1 LIYNIYK
8 PMGWTSFDVVKK
20 IRSITKEKKVGHA
33 GTLDPFAE
41 GVLIVGTGIDT
52 KSLSKISNTSKS
64 YKGRLKL
71 GEETDTMDTEGKVI
85 SKMPIPIID
94 SKYIDDV
101 LKEFIGEF
109 SHLPPMFSAK
119 KINGTRLYK
128 LARQNKTVD
137 RKIITTNI
145 SNVKFRSFERDRIS
159 FEVSCSKGTYIRV
172 LGNEIAKKLGTVG
185 YLDQLTRIAVGDH
198 KISESISINEFEN
211 QWKSINS

>member
-1 LIYNIYK
+1 
-8 PMGWTSFDVVKK
+8 
-20 IRSITKEKKVGHA
+20 
-33 GTLDPFAE
+33 
-41 GVLIVGTGIDT
+41 
-52 KSLSKISNTSKS
+52 
-64 YKGRLKL
+64 
-71 GEETDTMDTEGKVI
+71 
-85 SKMPIPIID
+85 
-94 SKYIDDV
+94 
-101 LKEFIGEF
+101 
-109 SHLPPMFSAK
+109 MFSAK

>member
-1 LIYNIYK
+1 
-8 PMGWTSFDVVKK
+8 MTS
-20 IRSITKEKKVGHA
+20 
-33 GTLDPFAE
+33 L
-41 GVLIVGTGIDT
+41 GVLWGIFLLVILLAAG
-52 KSLSKISNTSKS
+52 KGMQNGIMRGFSGMASNSMFMWTQTTSKS

-71 GEETDTMDTEGKVI
+71 GEETDTMDTEGKVV
-85 SKMPIPIID
+85 SKMSIPKID

>member
-1 LIYNIYK
+1 MNIKNFITLISINCIFLSCVYFNTFYNSES
-8 PMGWTSFDVVKK
+8 SFEEALK
-20 IRSITKEKKVGHA
+20 IIEESSITV
-33 GTLDPFAE
+33 D
-41 GVLIVGTGIDT
+41 
-52 KSLSKISNTSKS
+52 N
-64 YKGRLKL
+64 RLPSQARKLL
-71 GEETDTMDTEGKVI
+71 GESIENSKLVI
-85 SKMPIPIID
+85 KDYPD

>member
-1 LIYNIYK
+1 MVYNIYK
-8 PMGWTSFDVVKK
+8 PIGWTSFDVVKK

-41 GVLIVGTGIDT
+41 GVLIIGTGFHT
-52 KSLSKISNTSKS
+52 KSLSQISNSCKA

-85 SKMPIPIID
+85 SKMPIPNID
-94 SKYIDDV
+94 SKYIDKV
-101 LKEFIGEF
+101 LKSFVGEF
-109 SHLPPMFSAK
+109 SHMPPMFSAK

-145 SNVKFRSFERDRIS
+145 SNISLRSFDGNKIT

-185 YLDQLTRIAVGDH
+185 HLDRLTRTSVGDH
-198 KISESISINEFEN
+198 KISKSILINEFEN
-211 QWKSINS
+211 QWKSIGK